1 MRFLFFA
8 FCRVVVMPSSGEC
21 YPDLWVR
28 ARRFMDS
35 RHPEIRAIP
44 SKDMLVHLLLKEL
57 GL

>member
-1 MRFLFFA
+1 VDAMT
-8 FCRVVVMPSSGEC
+8 SSSDDC

-44 SKDMLVHLLLKEL
+44 SKDMLIHLLLKEL